1 MSLTLSAS
9 PLSQNHLL
17 TEKNN
22 RQLEPALGATT
33 LEYLILAINR
43 QFPNRTAVDPTSFCW
58 PLSSLI

>member
-22 RQLEPALGATT
+22 RQPEPALDATT
-33 LEYLILAINR
+33 LEYSTLATKR
-43 QFPNRTAVDPTSFCW
+43 RSPNRTAVDPTSFCW